1 MSDNIVK
8 FPKKKKVDIHDREIS
23 TCLENIM
30 ALTHAKGALLF
41 LLKPDDEAATAW
53 IGDLNTQDM
62 IYLCS
67 LGIYDAYVIEK
78 QDDDEEV
85 S

>member
-8 FPKKKKVDIHDREIS
+8 FPKKKKVDIHDTEIS

-30 ALTHAKGALLF
+30 ELTHAKGGLLF
-41 LLKPDDEAATAW
+41 LLKHDEDVATAW
-53 IGDLNTQDM
+53 TGDMNTQDM
-62 IYLCS
+62 VRLCS
-67 LGIYDAYVIEK
+67 LGIYDAYTFEY
-78 QDDDEEV
+78 QEEEV